1 MVLPTI
7 CINLLS
13 MNSYIWFYEAI
24 LQINFEQIHANRCRK
39 LHFFKSQ
46 IMMNGFMNELCKF
59 VPLKTSSNFMND

>member
-24 LQINFEQIHANRCRK
+24 LQMNFQQIHSNRCWK
-39 LHFFKSQ
+39 QIKPFFLISNYYEWFYEWVVQ
-46 IMMNGFMNELCKF
+46 IRSTKN
-59 VPLKTSSNFMND
+59 LK